1 MDIRHVFI
9 VGFGAIGKALSVSLS
24 TQGRAVTV
32 IRGSVNDG
40 SRTVEN
46 ITVQQAD
53 GATLAQ
59 TLEVTT
65 VNNLDAIS
73 GLIVVTSKSFGNL
86 ELANTLKSKSGNSP
100 VVLLQ
105 NGLGVEQPFLKAG
118 FSQVYRCVLFATSQV
133 LENGIVKFRPVLS
146 SPVGLVKGSRA
157 GLRRTV
163 EMLDTPYFQ
172 FRPEENIQNIIWK
185 KAIINTVF
193 NSVCPLLET
202 DNGIFYREPTALEFA
217 RKLIQPCI
225 SIAGK
230 AGVYL
235 TLQEVET
242 DLVTISSASDGQQIS
257 TLQDISRG
265 KQTEI
270 DTLNFEI
277 ARLAGEFQ
285 MPAEA
290 KDILLLGELIKI
302 KEKINLKN
310 S

>member
-1 MDIRHVFI
+1 MDIQHVFI

-24 TQGRAVTV
+24 MQGKAVTM

-40 SRTVEN
+40 SRTTKEVTVE
-46 ITVQQAD
+46 QAD
-53 GATLAQ
+53 GTTLVQ
-59 TLEVTT
+59 TMEVTT
-65 VNNLDAIS
+65 LNNLDTIS
-73 GLIVVTSKSFGNL
+73 GLIVVTSKSFANP
-86 ELANTLKSKSGNSP
+86 ELAKALKSRSGNSP

-118 FSQVYRCVLFATSQV
+118 FRQVYRCVLFATSQV

-146 SPVGLVKGSRA
+146 SPVGVIKGSRA
-157 GLRRTV
+157 GLRRAV
-163 EMLDTPYFQ
+163 ETLNTPHFQ
-172 FRPEENIQNIIWK
+172 FRQEEDIQNIIWK

-242 DLVTISSASDGQQIS
+242 DLVAISRASDGQKIS
-257 TLQDISRG
+257 TLQDIS
-265 KQTEI
+265 K
-270 DTLNFEI
+270 
-277 ARLAGEFQ
+277 GET
-285 MPAEA
+285 
-290 KDILLLGELIKI
+290 
-302 KEKINLKN
+302 NRN
-310 S
+310 